1 MIAADALM
9 IRQEKIARLHSGGRP
24 RALEICSG
32 AGGLSLG
39 MQTAGIELVA
49 HIEIDPEAAESYA
62 LNFANGRDLAGP
74 WARPRDMQTTSA
86 KELVAELNLTTSAVD
101 TFDVLAA
108 GLPCQ
113 AFARIGRS
121 KLRSMSGGE
130 EDAFRRD
137 PRASLYRCFL
147 KYVDDTQPLVIIIE
161 NVPDIL
167 NFGGHN
173 VPEEIC
179 EHLEAVGYSTSYT
192 LLNAAYFGVPQIR
205 ERLFIVALARVL
217 GEKPAFPE
225 PTHFVEL
232 PSGYQGSRRVAL
244 KYVDQTSGRFHELHQ
259 PAETLKAA
267 VGTKEAL
274 GDLPRI
280 TEHAKH
286 PRVIRQRKLTQTLPY
301 REPKKG
307 ISDYARLMRSWTGFA
322 TETATDGHLVR
333 LTPRDF
339 PIFEAMEHGADYP
352 RAHKLAETMFEQ
364 ALRRKRLTRAQK
376 NSAGYRDLKA
386 EIVPP
391 YDPEKFPN
399 KWWKLDP
406 AKPSRT
412 LTAHMGKDTYSH
424 IHYDSQQCRT
434 ISVREAA
441 RLQSF
446 PDGFVFAGA
455 MNAAFR
461 QIGNAVPPLL
471 GLAVARVVKKQLDRA
486 AQSTDKTGNRQVAS
500 SHRACERAGAIGVT
514 TAAKVAASA

>member
-1 MIAADALM
+1 MVSRLPASSLPPTSKLILKPLEATPSTS
-9 IRQEKIARLHSGGRP
+9 QTVARSTS
-24 RALEICSG
+24 A
-32 AGGLSLG
+32 
-39 MQTAGIELVA
+39 
-49 HIEIDPEAAESYA
+49 
-62 LNFANGRDLAGP
+62 
-74 WARPRDMQTTSA
+74 WAKPRDMQSTSA
-86 KELVAELNLTTSAVD
+86 EKLVAELGLKTSPAD
-101 TFDVLAA
+101 SFDILAA

-121 KLRSMSGGE
+121 KLRSVSGGE
-130 EDAFRRD
+130 EDAFQKD
-137 PRASLYRCFL
+137 PRASLYRRFL
-147 KYVDDTQPLVIIIE
+147 TYVEDTHPLAIIIE

-179 EHLEAVGYSTSYT
+179 DHLEAAGYSTGYT

-205 ERLFIVALARVL
+205 ERLFIVALARAL
-217 GEKPAFPE
+217 GEKPRFPE
-225 PTHFVEL
+225 PTHFAEL

-244 KYVDQTSGRFHELHQ
+244 KHVDQTSGRFHVLHV
-259 PAETLKAA
+259 PSDTLKPA
-267 VGTKEAL
+267 VGARQAL

-280 TEHAKH
+280 TEHVKD
-286 PRVIRQRKLTQTLPY
+286 PQVIRRRKLTDELPY
-301 REPKKG
+301 RKSKKPL
-307 ISDYARLMRSWTGFA
+307 SEYAGMMRSWDGFA
-322 TETATDGHLVR
+322 SDAGTDGHLVR

-339 PIFEAMEHGADYP
+339 PIFEAMDHGADYP
-352 RAHKLAETMFEQ
+352 LARKLAEKMFEQ
-364 ALRRKRLTRAQK
+364 ALRRKRLGSISR
-376 NSAGYRDLKA
+376 NSAVYRNLRA

-434 ISVREAA
+434 VSVREAA

-471 GLAVARVVKKQLDRA
+471 GLAVARVVREQLDRA
-486 AQSTDKTGNRQVAS
+486 AQSADQTNDRQVA
-500 SHRACERAGAIGVT
+500 
-514 TAAKVAASA
+514 